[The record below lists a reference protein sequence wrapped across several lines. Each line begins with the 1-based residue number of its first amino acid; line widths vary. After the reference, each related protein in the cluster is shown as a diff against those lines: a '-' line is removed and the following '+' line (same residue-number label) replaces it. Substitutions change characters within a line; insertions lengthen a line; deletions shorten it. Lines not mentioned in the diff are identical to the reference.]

1 MRRLIAT
8 ALPLRALGDR
18 RFGPASLALLVGVLA
33 ARASAQPVSDPD
45 APWIAALGRAVLATG
60 PAPTVNGWSFTA
72 PAHPWVAHE
81 WGLSPLYAGALSRFG
96 PWGAALLG
104 AAGASLTLA
113 LLLRLTLLRARRRAV
128 GVGLAFTSML
138 VLREAVFSPRPAC
151 VTLALPLATAALLL
165 RPALTRSLAAAAV
178 GLAVVWANLHGSF
191 PLAAIIAA
199 AGVVAFDDR
208 RGLRVATA
216 FGCALA
222 PLCNPYGPR
231 LYALVFDYAAGG
243 ATTRA
248 LRGALAEFQPLW
260 RAPAPWSDLAIV
272 AALASLAAL
281 AAWSVAS
288 RPRSVAWVSLG
299 LCAMALSQARHVALA
314 LTLGLALCVS
324 AADDAVDRL
333 LAGLDDALRPPEDGP
348 RGADLWRRTTA
359 LCLAAVALGTLA
371 GRAAPTSGQVASA
384 QGGDGLRALIDGAP
398 GARVVVPFAAS
409 GWALW
414 WGLPRGVRV
423 FYDARNDCYPEAV
436 ARAAFA
442 LERGASLDLIE
453 ASRAD
458 AVIAPDGHPLADAA
472 RRDERW
478 ALSSRAG
485 AWSRWERVSDAARRR
500 PTRR

>member
-18 RFGPASLALLVGVLA
+18 RFGPAALALLAGVLA
-33 ARASAQPVSDPD
+33 ARASAQPVTDPD
-45 APWIAALGRAVLATG
+45 APWIAALGRELLATG
-60 PAPTVNGWSFTA
+60 HAPRVNGWSFTA
-72 PAHPWVAHE
+72 PSQPWVAHE
-81 WGLSPLYAGALSRFG
+81 WGLSPLYALALSRFG
-96 PWGAALLG
+96 PWGASLLG
-104 AAGASLTLA
+104 AVGASLTLG

-128 GVGLAFTSML
+128 GVGLAFASLL
-138 VLREAVFSPRPAC
+138 VLREAIFSPRPAC
-151 VTLALPLATAALLL
+151 VTLALPLAAAALLL
-165 RPALTRSLAAAAV
+165 RPALTRAHALASVALTVA
-178 GLAVVWANLHGSF
+178 WANLHGSF
-191 PLAAIIAA
+191 PLAAMIAA

-243 ATTRA
+243 ATTHA

-272 AALASLAAL
+272 AALGSLVAL
-281 AAWSVAS
+281 SLGRIAS

-324 AADDAVDRL
+324 AADDALDRL
-333 LAGLDDALRPPEDGP
+333 LRGLDAALHPPEDGP
-348 RGADLWRRTTA
+348 RGLELWRRATA
-359 LCLAAVALGTLA
+359 WCVAAIALGALA
-371 GRAAPTSGQVASA
+371 GRAAPTSGQVARA
-384 QGGDGLRALIDGAP
+384 LGGDGLRALVDGAA

-414 WGLPRGVRV
+414 WGLPRGARV

-442 LERGASLDLIE
+442 LEGGASLDRVE
-453 ASRAD
+453 ASR
-458 AVIAPDGHPLADAA
+458 VELVMAPEGHALAEAA
-472 RRDERW
+472 RRDARW
-478 ALSSRAG
+478 VVSARSG
-485 AWSRWERVSDAARRR
+485 AWSRWERVSDAGRRR